1 MDMTYECF
9 VEELRKNLLE
19 ETDYKEDMI
28 CYKKEE
34 EYPPTTGDRLLLKRQ
49 QGEGIVEVCALYVQD
64 LYKEYQNGWSMDS
77 IIQEILNRL
86 EVILES
92 ECFQRSKN
100 LEDYEKIK
108 DYLFIRLLNIEKNQT
123 ELQDCIYRTI
133 GDIALVLYAS
143 MGELDGSSASVKIK
157 RHMLDS
163 WKRDSQEVFDAALLN
178 TYFISPPRIYCWERL
193 IFNPDYAGENF
204 MNLMCDYKIKK
215 DALGNCLSTTIRTN
229 GAVAIFLP
237 GVAERIGQL
246 MGCGFYMVFTS
257 IHEVMIHSERNA
269 NPKELKQVL
278 EDTVRKQLRRRIS
291 LLIRFIIMIRSQNR
305 SASVKT
311 DEKVP
316 NSRMLHIVFKKAFWE
331 EGHWHIKL
339 YWMRD
344 MAEQIRALYIRKEKK
359 KMIIWN

>member
-123 ELQDCIYRTI
+123 ELQDCIYNW
-133 GDIALVLYAS
+133 
-143 MGELDGSSASVKIK
+143 M
-157 RHMLDS
+157 
-163 WKRDSQEVFDAALLN
+163 
-178 TYFISPPRIYCWERL
+178 
-193 IFNPDYAGENF
+193 
-204 MNLMCDYKIKK
+204 
-215 DALGNCLSTTIRTN
+215 
-229 GAVAIFLP
+229 GAVP
-237 GVAERIGQL
+237 V
-246 MGCGFYMVFTS
+246 S
-257 IHEVMIHSERNA
+257 
-269 NPKELKQVL
+269 K
-278 EDTVRKQLRRRIS
+278 
-291 LLIRFIIMIRSQNR
+291 
-305 SASVKT
+305 
-311 DEKVP
+311 
-316 NSRMLHIVFKKAFWE
+316 
-331 EGHWHIKL
+331 
-339 YWMRD
+339 
-344 MAEQIRALYIRKEKK
+344 
-359 KMIIWN
+359 

>member
-108 DYLFIRLLNIEKNQT
+108 D
-123 ELQDCIYRTI
+123 
-133 GDIALVLYAS
+133 
-143 MGELDGSSASVKIK
+143 
-157 RHMLDS
+157 
-163 WKRDSQEVFDAALLN
+163 
-178 TYFISPPRIYCWERL
+178 
-193 IFNPDYAGENF
+193 
-204 MNLMCDYKIKK
+204 
-215 DALGNCLSTTIRTN
+215 
-229 GAVAIFLP
+229 
-237 GVAERIGQL
+237 
-246 MGCGFYMVFTS
+246 
-257 IHEVMIHSERNA
+257 
-269 NPKELKQVL
+269 
-278 EDTVRKQLRRRIS
+278 
-291 LLIRFIIMIRSQNR
+291 
-305 SASVKT
+305 
-311 DEKVP
+311 
-316 NSRMLHIVFKKAFWE
+316 
-331 EGHWHIKL
+331 
-339 YWMRD
+339 
-344 MAEQIRALYIRKEKK
+344 
-359 KMIIWN
+359 

>member
-108 DYLFIRLLNIEKNQT
+108 DYLFIRLLI
-123 ELQDCIYRTI
+123 
-133 GDIALVLYAS
+133 IAATKSFSFL
-143 MGELDGSSASVKIK
+143 SS
-157 RHMLDS
+157 
-163 WKRDSQEVFDAALLN
+163 
-178 TYFISPPRIYCWERL
+178 P
-193 IFNPDYAGENF
+193 
-204 MNLMCDYKIKK
+204 
-215 DALGNCLSTTIRTN
+215 
-229 GAVAIFLP
+229 
-237 GVAERIGQL
+237 
-246 MGCGFYMVFTS
+246 
-257 IHEVMIHSERNA
+257 
-269 NPKELKQVL
+269 
-278 EDTVRKQLRRRIS
+278 
-291 LLIRFIIMIRSQNR
+291 II
-305 SASVKT
+305 
-311 DEKVP
+311 
-316 NSRMLHIVFKKAFWE
+316 
-331 EGHWHIKL
+331 
-339 YWMRD
+339 
-344 MAEQIRALYIRKEKK
+344 
-359 KMIIWN
+359 